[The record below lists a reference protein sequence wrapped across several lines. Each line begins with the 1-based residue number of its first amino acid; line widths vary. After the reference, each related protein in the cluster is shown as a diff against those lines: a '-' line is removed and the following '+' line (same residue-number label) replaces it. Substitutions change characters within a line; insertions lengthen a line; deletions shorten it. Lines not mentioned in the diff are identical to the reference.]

1 LKHPFSHQLHAYWTE
16 RRGQR
21 PAPERADID
30 PGAIR
35 RILGDSFVLSREAE
49 GHRFRVAGTRLCAL
63 FGRELGG
70 KPYSSIWDA
79 DSAARIRDIVA
90 IVADEGLGLVAG
102 ACAKT
107 CEDLDTSFEV
117 LLLPL
122 THRGRMGARMLGL
135 LVPLTRPF
143 WLGMWPAK
151 PLRLGAIKFIAPDAD
166 PLPAA
171 GLHAPHRAL
180 KVIDGGRP

>member
-1 LKHPFSHQLHAYWTE
+1 LKHPFNHQLHAYWTE

-49 GHRFRVAGTRLCAL
+49 DHRFRVAGTRLCAL
-63 FGRELGG
+63 FGRELRGESF
-70 KPYSSIWDA
+70 SSIWDA
-79 DSAARIRDIVA
+79 DSAPRICDLVA

-102 ACAKT
+102 ACAQT
-107 CEDLDTSFEV
+107 CDELDTSFEV

-135 LVPLTRPF
+135 LAPLTRPF

-151 PLRLGAIKFIAPDAD
+151 PLRLGAIRYFGPDAD
-166 PLPAA
+166 PLSAA
-171 GLHAPHRAL
+171 GLRAPQRTL
-180 KVIDGGRP
+180 TVIDGGRP